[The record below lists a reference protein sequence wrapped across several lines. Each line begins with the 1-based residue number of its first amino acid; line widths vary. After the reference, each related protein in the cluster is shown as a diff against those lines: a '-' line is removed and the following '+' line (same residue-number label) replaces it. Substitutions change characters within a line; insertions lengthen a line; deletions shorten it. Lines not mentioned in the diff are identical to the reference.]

1 MSRLH
6 YSICTYDSSLV
17 SHIGTTHIFFES
29 SRDRDSL
36 SLFLFLST
44 CDGWMNRRRHT
55 LEETSTGKKKKKKIE
70 ERKKDRNWGWNRDDC
85 ASRRSIE
92 NEREPDGNCPGEE
105 EERGRWGNRR
115 WSIGDGRREAREY
128 EKRLWRLYVELRFPL
143 RFVKQE
149 TASGEELR
157 RPCRKRSRLTSYS
170 PAGRAISSIDPFRGE
185 ETCAYTTPT
194 PAFPALN
201 VALSISPLPPSSSS
215 GHPSLAMA
223 SKRGRETPRPV
234 VDFNRGYRFERI
246 RPSVNFLRRGKEVW
260 DQAQLVLPFGIFIRI
275 WISLGKYIYIYA
287 IASIEFLDLL
297 FMNKRVEQFFYR
309 Q

>member
-1 MSRLH
+1 MGLKLRWLR
-6 YSICTYDSSLV
+6 V
-17 SHIGTTHIFFES
+17 
-29 SRDRDSL
+29 
-36 SLFLFLST
+36 
-44 CDGWMNRRRHT
+44 
-55 LEETSTGKKKKKKIE
+55 KK
-70 ERKKDRNWGWNRDDC
+70 NV
-85 ASRRSIE
+85 E

-105 EERGRWGNRR
+105 EERGRRGNRR
-115 WSIGDGRREAREY
+115 WSIGDRRREAREY

-194 PAFPALN
+194 PASPALN
-201 VALSISPLPPSSSS
+201 VALSIPPLPPSSSS

-234 VDFNRGYRFERI
+234 VDFNRGYRFEHI
-246 RPSVNFLRRGKEVW
+246 RPSVNFHLPSKRERVW
-260 DQAQLVLPFGIFIRI
+260 DRAQLVLPFRIFIRI
-275 WISLGKYIYIYA
+275 YAWISLGKYIYIYA
-287 IASIEFLDLL
+287 IVSIEFLVYYSWTNGSNSFSID
-297 FMNKRVEQFFYR
+297 NKED
-309 Q
+309 